1 MPRRTVPVVAAVTA
15 SLLAFGV
22 GGALTVDPDGGGDSA
37 AAVETTTS
45 TAGGPASPTT
55 STTAAPGETID
66 DVVPAIQA
74 FVEKE
79 RGLTFKQPV
88 EVVLLDDEAFE
99 ARVAESDDE
108 DVKEAEH
115 AQAVLQAMGLLDDG
129 VDLAAIVRSFTAGA
143 VLGFY
148 DPETNELVV
157 RGARPTPFVRSVLA
171 HELLHALE
179 DQNFDLNRDDLGD
192 EAFLGFQALAEGSA
206 VRMGERFRQSL
217 TRAERRAADREE
229 GSLGGNVPD
238 VPEVVRVI
246 FGFPYAYGP
255 DMVAA
260 IEQAGGKA
268 RLDAAYADPPASSEH
283 VIEPDRY
290 LKGDM
295 PKPVP
300 TPAADGVAFDDGE
313 IGQLLLVL
321 MLRAE
326 IDDDDA
332 RAAADGWG
340 GDHYVAWKDAGRTC
354 MRMDFVMDTPADTAQ
369 LTTALAEW
377 AAERKGAAVAT
388 GASLRTCG

>member
-1 MPRRTVPVVAAVTA
+1 MPRWSVPVVAAATA
-15 SLLAFGV
+15 ALFAVGV
-22 GGALTVDPDGGGDSA
+22 GGALTVDPDGGESVSTGA
-37 AAVETTTS
+37 TTTS
-45 TAGGPASPTT
+45 TAGGPASSTT
-55 STTAAPGETID
+55 STTAAAGETIQ

-74 FVEKE
+74 FVEKA
-79 RGLTFKQPV
+79 RGLTFKHPV
-88 EVVLLDDEAFE
+88 DVTLLDDEAFE
-99 ARVAESDDE
+99 ARVTESDEE
-108 DVKEAEH
+108 DVEETEH
-115 AQAVLQAMGLLDDG
+115 AQAVLQAMGLLDDD
-129 VDLAAIVRSFTAGA
+129 VDLGAIVRSFTAGA

-148 DPETNELVV
+148 DPESKELVV

-192 EAFLGFQALAEGSA
+192 EAFFGFRALAEGSA
-206 VRMGERFRQSL
+206 VRIEERYRQSL
-217 TRAERRAADREE
+217 TRAERRAAGREE
-229 GSLGGNVPD
+229 RSRGGNVAD
-238 VPEVVRVI
+238 VPEVVQII

-260 IEQAGGKA
+260 IERAGGKA
-268 RLDAAYADPPASSEH
+268 RLDAAFADPPASSEH

-290 LKGDM
+290 LQGDK

-300 TPAADGVAFDDGE
+300 TPQADGVAFDDGE
-313 IGQLLLVL
+313 IGQLFLVL
-321 MLRAE
+321 MLQAG

-332 RAAADGWG
+332 LAAADGWG

-369 LTTALAEW
+369 LSTALAEW

-388 GASLRTCG
+388 ATSLRTCG